1 MNNQNITKVYLLR
14 VPLENDY
21 KNTLYFANA
30 QAQQTYFQ
38 SKIAKSYT
46 DFSYQRK
53 DNIIRIPDIYDNIYN
68 CNYVMYQNSA
78 YSNKWFYAFI
88 DEMTYIS
95 DGRTDITIETD
106 VIQTWLFDYDVK
118 SSFVEREHVSNDT
131 LGANTIPENVEL
143 GEYVISEHVK
153 DSNLTITKF
162 VLSSTVAPSD
172 IVTLYGGK
180 YNGIFCG
187 PKYYPGTATRIKE
200 HLQALDNHSKADA
213 VDSIFMAPTNI
224 CDDVGGIVPDSDA
237 PVQWQK
243 EINPITQLDGYTPT
257 NNKLLTFPYCF
268 INMSNS
274 NGSNAIYHQELFT
287 RSGNN
292 KLRFQIDACLTPGCS
307 IRCYPIYYRNETLP
321 YDESLVLGKYP
332 QCSWA
337 TDTYTNW
344 LTQNAVNIGL
354 GVAESGISIVGGAAT
369 SNPMAVVG
377 GISGIANTI
386 AQVYQHSLIPPQTRG
401 NTNSGDVVA
410 ASLNNTFHWFNT
422 TIKSEYARIIDGY
435 FNMFGY
441 KVNAVKVPNKAH
453 RSNYWYTKCIDVSI
467 DGNIPQNDMKKIKD
481 CYNNGIRFWRNASNI
496 EDYSVSNGIV

>member
-106 VIQTWLFDYDVK
+106 VIQTWLFDYNVK

-143 GEYVISEHVK
+143 GEYVIGEHVK
-153 DSNLTITKF
+153 DSTLTTTKF

-172 IVTLYGGK
+172 IVTLYGGQ

-200 HLQALDNHSKADA
+200 HLQDLDSHSKADA
-213 VDSIFMAPTNI
+213 VDSIFMAPTNL
-224 CDDVGGIVPDSDA
+224 CSDVGGIVPDSTT
-237 PVQWQK
+237 PVEWEK
-243 EINPITQLDGYTPT
+243 EINPISQLDGYIPI

-274 NGSNAIYHQELFT
+274 NGSNAVYHQELFT
-287 RSGNN
+287 RSNN
-292 KLRFQIDACLTPGCS
+292 KLKFKIQACLTPGCS
-307 IRCYPIYYRNETLP
+307 IRCYPMNYRNESAP

-354 GVAESGISIVGGAAT
+354 GVAESGISIVGGAV
-369 SNPMAVVG
+369 SGNPMGVVSG
-377 GISGIANTI
+377 AMGIANTLG
-386 AQVYQHSLIPPQTRG
+386 QVYQHSLIPPQTRG

-410 ASLNNTFHWFNT
+410 ASQNNTFHWFNT